1 MPPDD
6 DLLGRINA
14 VDLEHVLGEIQT
26 DRGNLRKV
34 SLNTAII
41 SLLEEA
47 LAAWPPGAVDPNAVA
62 ARVLLNS
69 LDDAVVA
76 KLIEIVQKDLAAKD
90 YDESDER
97 PGKEIMKGHI
107 RERSSGHWAIVIEV
121 RDLQTDKC
129 KRLIQQ
135 R

>member
-1 MPPDD
+1 MARKPTDTVQLKLRFP
-6 DLLGRINA
+6 
-14 VDLEHVLGEIQT
+14 EHLRRRVAREARQ
-26 DRGNLRKV
+26 RKV

-76 KLIEIVQKDLAAKD
+76 KLIEIVQKDWAAMD

-97 PGKEIMKGHI
+97 PGKEGKK
-107 RERSSGHWAIVIEV
+107 S
-121 RDLQTDKC
+121 
-129 KRLIQQ
+129 
-135 R
+135 